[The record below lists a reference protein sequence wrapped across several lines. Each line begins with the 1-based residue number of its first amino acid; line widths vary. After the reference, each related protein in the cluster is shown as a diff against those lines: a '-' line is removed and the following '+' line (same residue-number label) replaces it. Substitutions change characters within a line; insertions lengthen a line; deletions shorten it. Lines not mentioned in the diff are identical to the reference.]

1 MCPARWRITLPNCA
15 ALGESSRFS
24 ATKKL
29 NPRIYG
35 GKDRIYTS
43 IPKAPRISR
52 LWVWDELAQEY
63 ISPVHIKFYMA
74 KRYDVGVNGKRRR
87 VVQFFFALE
96 EARKWQVGCGAQKK
110 DIATSGIAISFDD
123 DSPFFGE
130 IIKEWKRRRYPQ
142 LALGTRNQYDKIVEL
157 YLGSLLPLRLR
168 QISSQ
173 RVDEWLDELKSPKSL
188 AMKRVTRQSF
198 DHELTLLTT
207 VLRYYFEY
215 HEPEFQFPIKRRHR
229 EAIQLKGRAIPS
241 MNKNLPEEKFL
252 KFREQLRGLKNGQMW
267 AALATAQYYQALRIS
282 EAAGLYWEDAQFDF
296 DALQNSRLII
306 VRSVYWPHKKGQ
318 PSFVRIGFKNAEAN
332 GGVKELP
339 MFPETFRA
347 LMSRYEEGARGLVFH
362 INGEHL
368 DYKLFQYT
376 YNRAFRLAGLP
387 YTSTHIMRHGGC
399 RRLLNR
405 EHGDLGVAQQLLGN
419 SSLKTTLVYAKRDA
433 GALTAVVQKDW
444 ENELKNGDIGC
455 KWLREKPQ
463 DQNESR
469 FQEVAR

>member
-1 MCPARWRITLPNCA
+1 M
-15 ALGESSRFS
+15 
-24 ATKKL
+24 TKKF
-29 NPRIYG
+29 NPNVYG

-43 IPKAPRISR
+43 IHKAPRISR
-52 LWVWDELAQEY
+52 LWVWDEIAQEY
-63 ISPVHIKFYMA
+63 ISPSHIKCYMA
-74 KRYDVGVNGKRRR
+74 KRYDVGMNGKRRR
-87 VVQFFFALE
+87 VVQFFDNLE
-96 EARKWQVGCGAQKK
+96 EARKWQVGRAAHKK
-110 DIATSGIAISFDD
+110 SDGVLAIAVSCDD

-130 IIKEWKRRRYPQ
+130 MIVEWKRRRYPQ
-142 LALGTRNQYDKIVEL
+142 LALGTRNQYDKIIQL
-157 YLGSLLPLRLR
+157 YFGSLLPLRLR
-168 QISSQ
+168 QITSQ
-173 RVDEWLDELKSPKSL
+173 RVDEWLDELKSPKSR
-188 AMKRVTRQSF
+188 AMKRVTRRSF

-229 EAIQLKGRAIPS
+229 EAIQLKGRATPS
-241 MNKNLPEEKFL
+241 INKNLPEDRFL

-267 AALATAQYYQALRIS
+267 AALATVQYYQALRIS
-282 EAAGLYWEDAQFDF
+282 EAVGLYWEDVHFDF
-296 DALQNSRLII
+296 GQLQNSRLII
-306 VRSVYWPHKKGQ
+306 VRSVYWPHKKGE

-368 DYKLFQYT
+368 DYKLIQYT

-399 RRLLNR
+399 RKLLNR

-433 GALTAVVQKDW
+433 GALTSVVHKDW
-444 ENELKNGDIGC
+444 ENAIKNGDIGC
-455 KWLREKPQ
+455 KWLREKTQ
-463 DQNESR
+463 NQNESR
-469 FQEVAR
+469 IQDVAG